1 MSYSTQIV
9 LVTADLRS
17 RVAIRAALR
26 TQPDLSVIGD
36 ASDHLGLLALR
47 PQLQPDILLVDAALQ
62 PLVLGALNLW
72 PAVRIIV
79 LATVIDDCQVIQAL
93 RLGARGIVPKA
104 APPQELVRSI
114 RDVQANQYWLGSD
127 SIAILVHRMR
137 ELLENQVEP
146 SCQPHRLTAR
156 EHSIVT
162 MIAAGHSNRQIGR
175 ELSISERTVKHHLT
189 NIFGKLGISSR
200 LQLAAFAVTHR
211 LAPNADIAG
220 GVTGS
225 DTESR
230 RTRKPASA
238 ILVGQ

>member
-1 MSYSTQIV
+1 MTCNTQIV

-26 TQPDLSVIGD
+26 TEPDLSVIGD

-47 PQLQPDILLVDAALQ
+47 PQLQPDILLVDAAL
-62 PLVLGALNLW
+62 LAIVLGALDLW

-79 LATVIDDCQVIQAL
+79 LATIIDKCQVIQAL

-104 APPQELVRSI
+104 APPQELVQSI
-114 RDVQANQYWLGSD
+114 RNVQANRYWLASD
-127 SIAILVHRMR
+127 SVAILVQRMR

-146 SCQPHRLTAR
+146 SYQPHRLTAR

-162 MIAAGHSNRQIGR
+162 MIAAGHSNKQIGC

-211 LAPNADIAG
+211 LAADADSAG

-225 DTESR
+225 DAESR
-230 RTRKPASA
+230 RRRKPASA